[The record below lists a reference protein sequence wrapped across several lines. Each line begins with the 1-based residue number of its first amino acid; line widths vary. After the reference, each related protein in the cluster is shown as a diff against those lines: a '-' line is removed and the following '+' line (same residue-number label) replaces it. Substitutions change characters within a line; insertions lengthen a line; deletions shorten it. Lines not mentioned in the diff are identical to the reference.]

1 MESTVLSLIVIRA
14 DDVEASLAF
23 YHAFG
28 VTFVEEQHG
37 SGPIHYSCDF
47 GGLVLELYPNKAG
60 SPQGS
65 STHTTMLGFKVS
77 SLESTLVQLQKLEI
91 QPKSAPKVSEWG
103 RRVNVIDPSG
113 RTVQINEVAP

>member
-23 YHAFG
+23 YHALD

-77 SLESTLVQLQKLEI
+77 SLESTLAQLQKLDIE
-91 QPKSAPKVSEWG
+91 PKSARKYSG
-103 RRVNVIDPSG
+103 LTRRS
-113 RTVQINEVAP
+113 